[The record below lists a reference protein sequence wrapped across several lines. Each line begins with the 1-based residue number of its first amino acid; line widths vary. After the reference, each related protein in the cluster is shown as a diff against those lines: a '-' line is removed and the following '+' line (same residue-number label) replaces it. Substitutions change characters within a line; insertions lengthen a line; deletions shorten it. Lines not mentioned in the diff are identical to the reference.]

1 MAVRLLNNIIMFLL
15 ISSTGGLLFVYNR
28 NLSFLI
34 FAVLLLAGFF
44 YLSRSIKKEMF
55 YSVLLSFISILFLF
69 FLNFIFAPNPQ
80 SITKFAF
87 FGVTFFVT
95 SLALLFFYHQ
105 DHKAFLN
112 SLYSILKL
120 ILFHSLI
127 SFFLYP
133 FLKNNLF
140 EIVAVMEGN
149 NSVKHTSQTFYYIFY
164 YLAKGEI
171 GAFNFFGYEFM
182 RNSGVFWEP
191 GILQFYLNILFF
203 IEMTFFKK
211 NKKLLLLII
220 ISIAATYSTTGFLI
234 LSIQII
240 YFLFKHSKKRLAV
253 IFIFMLSFPIY
264 IFVGSN
270 INEKVY
276 GETAS
281 SFQKRLLDF
290 TQPVFIALE
299 NPITGVGVDLEQF
312 SKYRSEFYPN
322 SDFLNKIYT
331 SIEVGPNYQTSD
343 RGSTNS
349 VTYLL
354 AGLGIPSMIFI
365 ILMLTRQQIVEKH
378 RLLFFSIIFI
388 TALSEPLLHRPFFFV
403 FIMSGLASTIKN
415 YISVK
420 I

>member
-1 MAVRLLNNIIMFLL
+1 MISNQDNWNNI
-15 ISSTGGLLFVYNR
+15 
-28 NLSFLI
+28 
-34 FAVLLLAGFF
+34 
-44 YLSRSIKKEMF
+44 
-55 YSVLLSFISILFLF
+55 
-69 FLNFIFAPNPQ
+69 
-80 SITKFAF
+80 
-87 FGVTFFVT
+87 
-95 SLALLFFYHQ
+95 
-105 DHKAFLN
+105 
-112 SLYSILKL
+112 
-120 ILFHSLI
+120 SLI
-127 SFFLYP
+127 NQSQVK
-133 FLKNNLF
+133 LK
-140 EIVAVMEGN
+140 A
-149 NSVKHTSQTFYYIFY
+149 
-164 YLAKGEI
+164 
-171 GAFNFFGYEFM
+171 
-182 RNSGVFWEP
+182 
-191 GILQFYLNILFF
+191 
-203 IEMTFFKK
+203 
-211 NKKLLLLII
+211 
-220 ISIAATYSTTGFLI
+220 
-234 LSIQII
+234 LS
-240 YFLFKHSKKRLAV
+240 
-253 IFIFMLSFPIY
+253 
-264 IFVGSN
+264 SN

-299 NPITGVGVDLEQF
+299 NPITGIGVDLEQF

-331 SIEVGPNYQTSD
+331 TIEVGPNYQTSD

-365 ILMLTRQQIVEKH
+365 ILMLTRQQIVDKH